1 MLYEL
6 VAVVIAGVGMAG
18 IGFGLRKL
26 TGNRAPQW
34 IVPVMAGLGMLGLS
48 IYNEYTWYDVTSGG
62 LPEGAEVIDTAEVKA
77 FYKPWTYAWPQV
89 EGFLAV
95 ADVTDIAATGEREA
109 DLYRMMRWQP
119 AQIISVRFK
128 CETSEIARVL
138 TDGSAEPFA
147 PLDPQ
152 DPMMRAVCSRS

>member
-1 MLYEL
+1 MFKLIECPRDAWQGHRPFIPTADKVRYL
-6 VAVVIAGVGMAG
+6 NLLLRVGFDTIDFGSFVSPKAV
-18 IGFGLRKL
+18 
-26 TGNRAPQW
+26 PQ
-34 IVPVMAGLGMLGLS
+34 
-48 IYNEYTWYDVTSGG
+48 
-62 LPEGAEVIDTAEVKA
+62 VIDTAEVKA

-95 ADVTDIAATGEREA
+95 ADITDIATTGEREA